1 MNAHEQIMKLKG
13 DLLKA
18 LERADRIEKYY
29 DEFGTKRAMLKENSY
44 DLVILAEIFVDYYT
58 CLETAFVRVARFF
71 ENSLDTA
78 KWHSDLLE
86 RMIIDIPEVRP
97 RMLTDEAYTLL
108 LEFMRFRHFRRYY
121 FQFDYDRDK
130 MAFLEK
136 KFRQVVPL
144 VKSAL
149 NGYVEKLDKL
159 GHGAHS

>member
-1 MNAHEQIMKLKG
+1 MNAHEQVMKLKG

-18 LERADRIEKYY
+18 LERGERIEKYY
-29 DEFGTKRAMLKENSY
+29 HEFGKKRELLKENSY

-58 CLETAFVRVARFF
+58 CLETAFVRVAKYF
-71 ENSLDTA
+71 ENSLESSR
-78 KWHSDLLE
+78 WHTDLLE

-97 RMLTDEAYTLL
+97 RMLSDETYTLL

-136 KFRQVVPL
+136 KFLQAVPL
-144 VKSAL
+144 VKAAL
-149 NGYVEKLDKL
+149 KDYIDRIDTLSRK
-159 GHGAHS
+159 S

>member
-1 MNAHEQIMKLKG
+1 MNAHEQVQKLKG

-18 LERADRIEKYY
+18 LERGERIEKYY
-29 DEFGTKRAMLKENSY
+29 REFCTKRTMLKDHDY

-58 CLETAFVRVARFF
+58 SLETAFVRVAKFF

-86 RMIIDIPEVRP
+86 RMIIDIPEIRP
-97 RMLTDEAYTLL
+97 RMFSDQAYSLL

-130 MAFLEK
+130 MDFLEK
-136 KFRQVVPL
+136 KFLQVLVL

-149 NGYVEKLDKL
+149 NDYIEQIDKL
-159 GHGAHS
+159 SAK